1 MTYPTGGDWWCEDSG
16 RTPHRAPQGSL
27 RCEVHTK
34 EYKRYQDRIRAARA
48 RFARTHPGETYEA
61 PPYAPSSGKSPSTV
75 VLHPYEVLDLLSL
88 REDLDAAVAR
98 VRRLQRD
105 RTRPDEAALHL
116 ADLTD
121 KIAALLQEFG
131 ERLDHDARARS
142 PANATAV
149 HAPTRTRPKQKD
161 RP

>member
-1 MTYPTGGDWWCEDSG
+1 M
-16 RTPHRAPQGSL
+16 
-27 RCEVHTK
+27 
-34 EYKRYQDRIRAARA
+34 
-48 RFARTHPGETYEA
+48 
-61 PPYAPSSGKSPSTV
+61 

-98 VRRLQRD
+98 VRRLQRG

-121 KIAALLQEFG
+121 QIAAILQEFG

-142 PANATAV
+142 PANATAT
-149 HAPTRTRPKQKD
+149 PRSQTSQKD

>member
-1 MTYPTGGDWWCEDSG
+1 MTYPTDGDWWCEDSG

-27 RCEVHTK
+27 RCEVHAK
-34 EYKRYQDRIRAARA
+34 EYKRYQDRVRAARA
-48 RFARTHPGETYEA
+48 RFARTHPDETYEA

-88 REDLDAAVAR
+88 REDLDAAIAR
-98 VRRLQRD
+98 VRRLQRG

-121 KIAALLQEFG
+121 KIAALLQEFE

-142 PANATAV
+142 PVLATASQ
-149 HAPTRTRPKQKD
+149 ATRRSQTIQKD
-161 RP
+161 RR